1 MKQMTIAV
9 LLFFFGIALNAQST
23 KWNVDEAHSKIS
35 FSVTHMMITDVEG
48 KFNKYE
54 AEIISDKNDF
64 SDAKVNFKIDVKS
77 IDTDND
83 KRDDHLRSPDFF
95 DSDKFHY
102 ITFISDKMTKKSKG
116 KYKLSGDFTML
127 GVTKKIILDVTY
139 NGMKND
145 PWGNLRAGFKIS
157 GTINRNDWGLKYNSA
172 LDAGAVM
179 IGEEVEILCNLE
191 LIKAT
196 K

>member
-1 MKQMTIAV
+1 MKQIIIAFIA
-9 LLFFFGIALNAQST
+9 FFLGISLNAQNT
-23 KWNVDEAHSKIS
+23 KWNFDESHSKIS
-35 FSVTHMMITDVEG
+35 FSVTHMMISDVEG

-54 AEIISDKNDF
+54 GEILSDKDDF
-64 SDAKVNFKIDVKS
+64 SDAKINFKIDVKS

-83 KRDDHLRSPDFF
+83 KRDDHLKSADFF
-95 DSDKFHY
+95 NAEKFPD
-102 ITFISDKMTKKSKG
+102 IIFTGEKMIKKSKG

-139 NGMKND
+139 RGMKKD

-172 LDAGAVM
+172 LDAGGVM
-179 IGEEVEILCNLE
+179 IGEEVDIICNIE
-191 LIKAT
+191 LIKS

>member
-1 MKQMTIAV
+1 MKQIIIAFMA
-9 LLFFFGIALNAQST
+9 FFLGISLNAQNT
-23 KWNVDEAHSKIS
+23 KWNFDESHSKIS

-54 AEIISDKNDF
+54 GEILSDKDDF
-64 SDAKVNFKIDVKS
+64 SDAKINFKIDVKS

-83 KRDDHLRSPDFF
+83 KRDDHLKSADFF
-95 DSDKFHY
+95 NTEKFPD
-102 ITFISDKMTKKSKG
+102 IIFTGEKMIKKGKG

-139 NGMKND
+139 RGMKKD

-172 LDAGAVM
+172 LDAGGVM
-179 IGEEVEILCNLE
+179 IGEEVDIICNIE
-191 LIKAT
+191 LIKS